1 MNMDDESRQT
11 ASALRRATMQL
22 ARRLRAERPRPGI
35 SLQKLSVL
43 GHLNRS
49 GPLSPGELA
58 AADRIQ
64 PQSLTRALAGL
75 ERDGLISR
83 TADPRDHRR
92 ARLELTVDGRGVLRA
107 DMRQRDLWLARSIDA
122 QLTPTERELVRL
134 ASELMQRLADAN
146 TGPDADA
153 DAGPVFDSDG
163 DGDGDRDRR
172 A

>member
-1 MNMDDESRQT
+1 
-11 ASALRRATMQL
+11 MQL

-43 GHLNRS
+43 AHLNRS

-83 TADPRDHRR
+83 TAEPRDHRR
-92 ARLELTVDGRGVLRA
+92 ARLELTVDGLAVLQA
-107 DMRQRDLWLARSIDA
+107 DIHQRDRWLAHSIAA

-134 ASELMQRLADAN
+134 ASELMQRLADAGADFESAPD
-146 TGPDADA
+146 TDPDADA
-153 DAGPVFDSDG
+153 DSDSDG
-163 DGDGDRDRR
+163 VDDGPT
-172 A
+172 